1 MTNVEKQEAPE
12 VESLQPN
19 NSSKEEPVF
28 RHQLAGK
35 SITVLGTAHVS
46 KTSADKVHELL
57 ATGEYDGVAIELCPS
72 RYKSMIDPD
81 SLAKM
86 DLFQVFKEGKASMVI
101 ASLALGAYQQKMA
114 DEFGIEPGAEM
125 RMAIEQA
132 EQMNSEIHLIDREVG
147 TTLKRVYGNVPW
159 WKKMG
164 IVGGLLGSVVSSEKV
179 SEEEIER
186 LKEGDI
192 LETTFSQF
200 AEEAKELYEP
210 LIDERDQYMAA
221 RLEQIVSSSD
231 NQSILAVVGAGHLKG
246 IESYLAK
253 DEQITT
259 PEELHRKAQQTI
271 DRLDALPKKSRWPK
285 LIPWLIVAVLIT
297 GFAIGFNK
305 STELGVQLIIYWVVI
320 NGSLSALGA
329 ALAKGHP
336 LTVIGAFFAA
346 PLTSLNPTI
355 GAGMVTAAIELYL
368 RKPNVGDFSDL
379 RKDTTHVSGWWK
391 NKVARTL
398 LVFFFST
405 IGSAIGTYVAGFK
418 IFESLVG

>member
-1 MTNVEKQEAPE
+1 M
-12 VESLQPN
+12 
-19 NSSKEEPVF
+19 
-28 RHQLAGK
+28 AGK

-46 KTSADKVHELL
+46 KTSAEKVQELL
-57 ATGEYDGVAIELCPS
+57 ETGEYDGVAIELCPS
-72 RYKSMIDPD
+72 RYNSMIDPD

-125 RMAIEQA
+125 RMAIDQA
-132 EQMNSEIHLIDREVG
+132 KKMSCEVHLIDREVG
-147 TTLKRVYGNVPW
+147 TTLKRVYNNVPW
-159 WKKMG
+159 WKRMG
-164 IVGGLLGSVVSSEKV
+164 IVGGLLGSVVSNEKV
-179 SEEEIER
+179 SEDEIER
-186 LKEGDI
+186 LKDGDM
-192 LETTFSQF
+192 LETTFAQF
-200 AEEAKELYEP
+200 AEEAKELFEP

-221 RLEQIVSSSD
+221 RLEQIVSRSE
-231 NQSILAVVGAGHLKG
+231 NKSILAVVGAGHLKG

-259 PEELHRKAQQTI
+259 PEALHQKAQTTI
-271 DRLDALPKKSRWPK
+271 DRLDELPKKSRWPK
-285 LIPWLIVAVLIT
+285 VVPWVIVAILIA
-297 GFAIGFNK
+297 GFAYGFSK
-305 STELGVQLIIYWVVI
+305 STELGMQLIVYWVLI

-336 LTVIGAFFAA
+336 LTVVGAFIAA

-368 RKPNVGDFSDL
+368 RKPNVGDFSAL
-379 RKDTTHVSGWWK
+379 RKDTTHISGWWK

-418 IFESLVG
+418 IFNSLVG

>member
-1 MTNVEKQEAPE
+1 VEKQAAPE
-12 VESLQPN
+12 ID
-19 NSSKEEPVF
+19 SSQDEPLF

-46 KTSADKVHELL
+46 KSSAEKVRELL
-57 ATGEYDGVAIELCPS
+57 ETGEYDGVAIELCPS
-72 RYKSMIDPD
+72 RYNSMIDPD

-125 RMAIEQA
+125 RMAIDQA
-132 EQMNSEIHLIDREVG
+132 KKMNSEVHLIDREVG
-147 TTLKRVYGNVPW
+147 TTLKRVYNNVPW
-159 WKKMG
+159 WKRMG
-164 IVGGLLGSVVSSEKV
+164 IVGGLLGSVISSEKV
-179 SEEEIER
+179 SEDEIER
-186 LKEGDI
+186 LKDGDI

-200 AEEAKELYEP
+200 AEEAKELFEP

-221 RLEQIVSSSD
+221 RLEQIVTSSD
-231 NQSILAVVGAGHLKG
+231 NKSILAVVGAGHLKG

-253 DEQITT
+253 DEDIST
-259 PEELHRKAQQTI
+259 PEALHQKAQTTI
-271 DRLDALPKKSRWPK
+271 DRLDELPKKSRWPK
-285 LIPWLIVAVLIT
+285 VVPWVIVAILIA
-297 GFAIGFNK
+297 GFAYGFSK
-305 STELGVQLIIYWVVI
+305 STELGMQLIVYWVLI

-336 LTVIGAFFAA
+336 LTVVGAFFAA

-379 RKDTTHVSGWWK
+379 RKDTTHISGWWK

-418 IFESLVG
+418 IFNSLVG

>member
-1 MTNVEKQEAPE
+1 MEEP
-12 VESLQPN
+12 
-19 NSSKEEPVF
+19 KEEVNEQPVF
-28 RHQLAGK
+28 QHQLAGK
-35 SITVLGTAHVS
+35 TITVLGTAHVS
-46 KTSADKVHELL
+46 KSSADKVKELL
-57 ATGEYDGVAIELCPS
+57 STGNYDGVAIELCPS
-72 RYKSMIDPD
+72 RYNSMIDPD

-86 DLFQVFKEGKASMVI
+86 DLFQVFKDGKASMVV

-114 DEFGIEPGAEM
+114 EELGIEPGAEM
-125 RMAIEQA
+125 RMAIDQA
-132 EQMNSEIHLIDREVG
+132 KEMNAEVHLIDREVG
-147 TTLKRVYGNVPW
+147 TTLKRVYNNVPW

-164 IVGGLLGSVVSSEKV
+164 IMGGLLGSVVSTEKV
-179 SEEEIER
+179 SEEDIER
-186 LKEGDI
+186 LKEGDM
-192 LETTFSQF
+192 LETTFAQF
-200 AEEAKELYEP
+200 AEQEQALFEP

-253 DEQITT
+253 DEQISTV
-259 PEELHRKAQQTI
+259 EKLHSTAQETI
-271 DRLDALPKKSRWPK
+271 DRLNALPKKSRWPK
-285 LIPWLIVAVLIT
+285 LIPWVIVAILLT
-297 GFAIGFNK
+297 GFAVGFSKN
-305 STELGVQLIIYWVVI
+305 TDLGIQLIIYWVLI

-329 ALAKGHP
+329 AIAKGHP
-336 LTVIGAFFAA
+336 LTIVGAFCAA

-379 RKDTTHVSGWWK
+379 RKDTTHISGWWK

-405 IGSAIGTYVAGFK
+405 IGSAIGTYVAGFL
-418 IFESLVG
+418 IFERLVS